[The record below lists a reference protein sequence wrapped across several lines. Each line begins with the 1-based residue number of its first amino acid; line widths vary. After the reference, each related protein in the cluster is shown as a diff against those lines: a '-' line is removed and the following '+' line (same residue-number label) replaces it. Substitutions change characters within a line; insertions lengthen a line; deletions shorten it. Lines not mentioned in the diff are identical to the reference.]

1 MKKTLFGLGLFIAFS
16 MIFVGCP
23 SPNSAKTEELSLTE
37 KIAKAEGSIDFEN
50 LEIAEDASVDS
61 KVTIKNLKL
70 GGKTL
75 TINASDTVLENVSNA
90 VIIISED
97 VGDGNVTISGCKDIS
112 KLTINGGG
120 ANSVHI
126 TNSEIAVVEVAKE
139 SVRVALEGTSK
150 VEAVSV
156 TANSTKIES
165 DDGAKI
171 TKLTVKND
179 VDKVTLSGGTIT
191 KLEVE
196 ESTEP
201 SANTPEIVIADKI
214 EITEIT
220 EDVKVTISE
229 DVDADVV
236 KIPEAAKPAAEP
248 EPQPEPE
255 PEPETEKESEKEGEP
270 KTEETKE
277 EITELGLSVS
287 IEAQGE
293 NPQITYTK
301 DGTTYTLT
309 VSGEYDSYMWMI
321 NEIKCDSETK
331 TLVFDTADL
340 PEGTLFGSSNRKQL
354 NESNVYNITAVLS
367 KDTNIVGTA
376 NLTLK
381 ISE

>member
-23 SPNSAKTEELSLTE
+23 TPNSAKTEELSLTE

-50 LEIAEDASVDS
+50 IEIAEDAAIDS

-126 TNSEIAVVEVAKE
+126 TNSEIAVVEVKKE

-150 VEAVSV
+150 VEALSV
-156 TANSTKIES
+156 AVNNTKIES
-165 DDGAKI
+165 DDDARI
-171 TKLTVKND
+171 SKLTVKND

-201 SANTPEIVIADKI
+201 SATTPEIVIADKI

-248 EPQPEPE
+248 EPEPQPE
-255 PEPETEKESEKEGEP
+255 PEPETEKESEKESEP
-270 KTEETKE
+270 KPEETKE
-277 EITELGLSVS
+277 EITELGLSLS

-293 NPQITYTK
+293 NPQITYIK

>member
-16 MIFVGCP
+16 IIFMGCP
-23 SPNSAKTEELSLTE
+23 SPSSAKTEELSLTE
-37 KIAKAEGSIDFEN
+37 KIAEAEGSIDFEN

-97 VGDGNVTISGCKDIS
+97 VGDGNVTISKCSNIS
-112 KLTINGGG
+112 KLTVNGGG
-120 ANSVHI
+120 SNSIHI
-126 TNSEIAVVEVAKE
+126 TDSEIDVVEVKKE

-150 VEAVSV
+150 VEALSV
-156 TANSTKIES
+156 AVNNTKIES
-165 DDGAKI
+165 DDDAKI
-171 TKLTVKND
+171 SKLTVKND
-179 VDKVTLSGGTIT
+179 VSKVTLSGGKIT
-191 KLEVE
+191 KLELEEAVE
-196 ESTEP
+196 QS
-201 SANTPEIVIADKI
+201 SNTPEIVIADKI
-214 EITEIT
+214 EITEVSD
-220 EDVKVTISE
+220 DVKVTISE
-229 DVDADVV
+229 DVKTDDV
-236 KIPEAAKPAAEP
+236 KIPESAKPVVEP
-248 EPQPEPE
+248 EPEAPK
-255 PEPETEKESEKEGEP
+255 EPETEKESEKESEP
-270 KTEETKE
+270 KPEETKE

-340 PEGTLFGSSNRKQL
+340 PEGTLFGSNNRKQL

>member
-16 MIFVGCP
+16 MIFMGCP
-23 SPNSAKTEELSLTE
+23 SPSSAKTEELSLTE
-37 KIAKAEGSIDFEN
+37 KIAEAEGSIDFEN
-50 LEIAEDASVDS
+50 LEVAEDASVDS

-126 TNSEIAVVEVAKE
+126 TDSEIDLVEVKKE

-179 VDKVTLSGGTIT
+179 VDKVTLSGGKIT
-191 KLEVE
+191 KLELEEAVE
-196 ESTEP
+196 QS
-201 SANTPEIVIADKI
+201 SNTPEIVIADKI
-214 EITEIT
+214 EITEVSD
-220 EDVKVTISE
+220 DVKVTISE
-229 DVDADVV
+229 DVETDDV
-236 KIPEAAKPAAEP
+236 KIPESAKPVVEP
-248 EPQPEPE
+248 EPEAPK
-255 PEPETEKESEKEGEP
+255 EPETEKESEKESEP
-270 KTEETKE
+270 KPEETKE